1 MESIRKIRAIV
12 EFSPAKGSNQSYS
25 VYSVVLHISLEEKTE
40 NLKQAVSEF
49 WDKLDHHQQWSKV
62 ESSLPK
68 NGSLKILAIKE
79 VS

>member
-25 VYSVVLHISLEEKTE
+25 VYSVVLHISLEEETE

-49 WDKLDHHQQWSKV
+49 
-62 ESSLPK
+62 SLVVANAKKP
-68 NGSLKILAIKE
+68 SAL
-79 VS
+79 SMFD